1 MNLKSL
7 LLTSALL
14 TCSGAAMA
22 AEQAPKYIFY
32 FIGDG
37 MGPGAVMGTDTYL
50 RLATDRTTPLLWE
63 TFPQASLQTT
73 YSYSSPVTDSAAAG
87 TALATGHKTRN
98 NMLGMGPDSVAVG
111 NVADSLLTMGYGIA
125 LLTNVAADDAT
136 PGAFYAHVP
145 SRDDAYDI
153 DCQAAESGVSFL
165 AGSRIRGIK
174 RNGKYSGIYEKFADN
189 GWKVIRGVQNYDPS
203 APKVLLVNNQD
214 TLSNN
219 SGYAIDFPAERNLL
233 RDYTK
238 AAIQHMT
245 THSPERFFMMVES
258 GNIDW
263 AAHDNDAATIIR
275 ETLDFEE
282 TLGLA
287 YDFYLAHPDETLI
300 IVTADH
306 ETGGMS
312 VGRKSVGYN
321 CYPKLIEGQNI
332 SKAEFGELVDRMLKR
347 QEPVT
352 MEEMK
357 QILTDRIG
365 FYTLIPINEARQKR
379 LDETFERTFI
389 TRNDYFNDALYH
401 RFPEFVE
408 EVFDILNET
417 SGFGFTTTKHSGNP
431 VGVYSIGPGSE
442 LLGAPMDNTDIP
454 RLILKS
460 AQR

>member
-1 MNLKSL
+1 MNLKSIL
-7 LLTSALL
+7 IASLL
-14 TCSGAAMA
+14 TCSASAIA

-50 RLATDRTTPLLWE
+50 RLAAERTTPLLWE
-63 TFPQASLQTT
+63 TFPHASLATT
-73 YSYSSPVTDSAAAG
+73 FSFNSPVTDSAAAG
-87 TALATGHKTRN
+87 TALSTGQKTRN
-98 NMLGMGPDSVAVG
+98 NMLGMGPDSVAVS
-111 NVADSLLTMGYGIA
+111 NLAEWLQPLGYGIA
-125 LLTNVAADDAT
+125 LVTNVAADDAT

-145 SRDDAYDI
+145 SRDHAYDI
-153 DCQAAESGVSFL
+153 DTQAAESGLSFL

-174 RNGKYSGIYEKFADN
+174 RNNKYSGIYEKFTDN
-189 GWKVIRGVQNYDPS
+189 GWKVIKGAQNYEPS
-203 APKVLLVNNQD
+203 SPKVLLVNDTD

-219 SGYAIDFPAERNLL
+219 SGYSIDFPAERNLL

-245 THSPERFFMMVES
+245 THSPEKFFMMIEG

-287 YDFYLAHPDETLI
+287 YDFYRAHPDETLI
-300 IVTADH
+300 VVTADH
-306 ETGGMS
+306 ETGGMT

-321 CYPKLIEGQNI
+321 CYPKLIEGQSI
-332 SKAEFGELVDRMLKR
+332 SKAEFGELVSQLLKR
-347 QEPVT
+347 EQPVT
-352 MEEMK
+352 KEEMK
-357 QILTDRIG
+357 QILTNRIG
-365 FYTLIPINEARQKR
+365 FYTLIPINEAQQKR
-379 LDETFERTFI
+379 LDETFERTFV

-401 RFPEFVE
+401 KFPEFVE
-408 EVFDILNET
+408 EVFDIFNET
-417 SGFGFTTTKHSGNP
+417 AGFGFTTTKHSGNP

-442 LLGAPMDNTDIP
+442 LLSAPMDNTDIP
-454 RLILKS
+454 KLILKS
-460 AQR
+460 IQK

>member
-1 MNLKSL
+1 MNLKSIAITAL
-7 LLTSALL
+7 MSCSATLF
-14 TCSGAAMA
+14 A

-50 RLATDRTTPLLWE
+50 RLAQERPTPLLWE
-63 TFPQASLQTT
+63 TFPQASMAST
-73 YSYSSPVTDSAAAG
+73 YSYDSPVTDSAAAG

-98 NMLGMGPDSVAVG
+98 NMLGMGPDSVAVS
-111 NVADSLLTMGYGIA
+111 NLADWLQELGYGVA
-125 LLTNVAADDAT
+125 LVTNVAADDAT

-145 SRDDAYDI
+145 SRDHAYDI
-153 DCQAAESGVSFL
+153 DTQAAESGVSFL

-174 RNGKYSGIYEKFADN
+174 RNGQYSGIYEKFADN
-189 GWKVIRGVQNYDPS
+189 GWKVIRGAENYEPS
-203 APKVLLVNNQD
+203 SPKVLLVNNTD

-219 SGYAIDFPAERNLL
+219 SGYAIDYAPERNLL

-245 THSPERFFMMVES
+245 THSPERFFMMVEG

-287 YDFYLAHPDETLI
+287 YEFYLAHPEETLI
-300 IVTADH
+300 VVTADH
-306 ETGGMS
+306 ETGGMT

-321 CYPKLIEGQNI
+321 CFPKLIEGQNI
-332 SKAEFGELVDRMLKR
+332 SKAEFGDLVSELLKR
-347 QEPVT
+347 PEPVS

-365 FYTLIPINEARQKR
+365 FYTIIPINEAKQKR
-379 LDETFERTFI
+379 LDETFERTFV

-401 RFPEFVE
+401 KFPEFVE
-408 EVFDILNET
+408 EVFDIFNET
-417 SGFGFTTTKHSGNP
+417 VGFGFTTTKHSGNP

-442 LLGAPMDNTDIP
+442 LLGAPMDNTQIP
-454 RLILKS
+454 QLILKS